1 VSGPG
6 IATEAWLRAVFDSEV
21 CGDLFAVHS
30 PPAGQPALVLLG
42 GQPAAGK
49 TQAQDAILAERPG
62 LVPITGDDLRAYH
75 PDYDRLT
82 VEDPFGMPAATAPV
96 SGGLVRLAL
105 DHALAGGYSALLE
118 GTFRDP
124 AVVDATAERFAA
136 AGYRVEVVAIGTPDP
151 VSRLG
156 AEQRFLGAAAP
167 RGARW
172 TPPEAHEAAAAGAPA
187 TVAALEAS
195 PSVTRIQVRS
205 RDRILYDNT
214 RLADGAWEGGPGAAA
229 AFKAE
234 QARSL
239 DPAQASAWLAAYA
252 WVFEAARSRPG
263 YLNQQTIPAYRR
275 LQGDAETVITIVA
288 ANDSCVDPEELLHA
302 QRRRAIILETA
313 ALAS

>member
-6 IATEAWLRAVFDSEV
+6 LATEAWLRDVFDSDV
-21 CGDLFAVHS
+21 RGDLFAAHN
-30 PPAGQPALVLLG
+30 PPPGQPVLVLLG

-49 TQAQDAILAERPG
+49 TRAQDAILAERPG

-82 VEDPFGMPAATAPV
+82 VEDPLGMPAATAPV

-124 AVVDATAERFAA
+124 AMVAATAERFAA
-136 AGYRVEVVAIGTPDP
+136 AGYRVEVVAIATPPP

-167 RGARW
+167 RAARW
-172 TPPEAHEAAAAGAPA
+172 TPPEAHEAATTRAPA

-195 PSVTRIQVRS
+195 PAVTRIQVRS
-205 RDRILYDNT
+205 RDHILHDNT
-214 RLADGAWEGGPGAAA
+214 RLANDAWPDGPGAAA
-229 AFKAE
+229 ALQAE
-234 QARSL
+234 QARQL
-239 DPAQASAWLAAYA
+239 NPAQASAWLAAYT

-263 YLNQQTIPAYRR
+263 YLNQRTIPAYRR
-275 LQGDAETVITIVA
+275 LQEDAETLITIVA
-288 ANDSCVDPEELLHA
+288 ANDPSSDTETLRHA
-302 QRRRAIILETA
+302 HRRQAIILETA